1 MLLDIKLDFQGHL
14 KNIYNKVNVTIG
26 LLRKPYNTLPILPI
40 YKSFIRP
47 YLDYDDTIYD
57 QAYTASFH
65 QKIESVQYNSALAIT
80 GAIRRTSKEKLY
92 EELFGD
98 P

>member
-26 LLRKPYNTLPILPI
+26 LLRKPYDTYLSRLPLLTI

-47 YLDYDDTIYD
+47 YLDYGDTIYD
-57 QAYTASFH
+57 QAHTASFH
-65 QKIESVQYNSALAIT
+65 QKIESVQ
-80 GAIRRTSKEKLY
+80 
-92 EELFGD
+92 
-98 P
+98 